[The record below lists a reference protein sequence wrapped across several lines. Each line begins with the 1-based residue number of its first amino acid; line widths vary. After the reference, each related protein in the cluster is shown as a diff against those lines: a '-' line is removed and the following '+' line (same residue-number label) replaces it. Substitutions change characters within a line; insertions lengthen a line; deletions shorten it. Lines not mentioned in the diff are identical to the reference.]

1 MDLIF
6 WIFYLFDFIV
16 CSVLSFMFT
25 RYYVNKN
32 VPRLIVIFSRLFLFA
47 NYLLIF
53 TLPYEV
59 IYYNVKQ
66 NALKENNTVLADI
79 MVIYELYNNSNNNY
93 TNETNITNPDV
104 EDLKK
109 ILTLNYDIIFW
120 VLVTLSNQVIFYFI
134 YYEESGEFTFWR
146 KLFDSIK
153 KNLLR
158 TIITLIIFGILSI
171 YILDVLTAAFIGFNI
186 INIAYAFAFL
196 GLTLVKL
203 PRNMY
208 IHSNNKL
215 ALEYYE
221 FKANKKSQKLN
232 KNNEELKKIYLQ
244 CQKTLKYM
252 QNIEEFLESD
262 KSKNKVEKKEELNES
277 TNINNDITENEITNF
292 NDEEIK
298 EIERTEDQD
307 NTKEKDSKEDLKI
320 DEDYKKHKSILKYK
334 KYIDMLYENI
344 SEIIKKNNI
353 EIVDELNESPIK
365 NYKKIVPLN
374 AKSKELDKENE
385 RINSQIQKIYKNWSF
400 IKEIS
405 IKRDEQNLH
414 SNDDKDINSSLNEDN
429 YISSLKFS
437 PKKIEFYKKYN
448 KHLYISLMIIFI
460 IIDILILLSE
470 FSLILPVNLSLF
482 SIIIKNISAPILI
495 HFFCL
500 IFSTIF
506 FLYVT
511 FSFGKIKSI
520 GRKYLLFGGKQTNSL
535 GLLTYCQK
543 LSTISFPLSMN
554 IIRMIFNKNMKD
566 ETKSILEEKYGAN
579 IGHVSF
585 YIIIIYIPLF
595 LIIVIIF
602 YYFDILGR
610 LYGIICKKKKKAKFY
625 IKNELREQYILE
637 GREFLIKLNKK
648 YYEIELKF

>member
-277 TNINNDITENEITNF
+277 TNINNDSTENEITNF

-320 DEDYKKHKSILKYK
+320 GEDYKKHKSILKYK

-414 SNDDKDINSSLNEDN
+414 NNDDKDINSSLNEDN

-511 FSFGKIKSI
+511 FSFGKIKSM

>member
-1 MDLIF
+1 
-6 WIFYLFDFIV
+6 
-16 CSVLSFMFT
+16 
-25 RYYVNKN
+25 
-32 VPRLIVIFSRLFLFA
+32 
-47 NYLLIF
+47 
-53 TLPYEV
+53 
-59 IYYNVKQ
+59 
-66 NALKENNTVLADI
+66 
-79 MVIYELYNNSNNNY
+79 
-93 TNETNITNPDV
+93 
-104 EDLKK
+104 
-109 ILTLNYDIIFW
+109 
-120 VLVTLSNQVIFYFI
+120 
-134 YYEESGEFTFWR
+134 
-146 KLFDSIK
+146 
-153 KNLLR
+153 
-158 TIITLIIFGILSI
+158 
-171 YILDVLTAAFIGFNI
+171 
-186 INIAYAFAFL
+186 
-196 GLTLVKL
+196 
-203 PRNMY
+203 MY

-277 TNINNDITENEITNF
+277 TNINNDITENEITNC

-414 SNDDKDINSSLNEDN
+414 NNDDKDINSSLNEDN

-579 IGHVSF
+579 IGDVSF

>member
-32 VPRLIVIFSRLFLFA
+32 VPRFIVIVSRLFLFA

-320 DEDYKKHKSILKYK
+320 GEDYKKHKSILKYK

-414 SNDDKDINSSLNEDN
+414 NNDDKDINSSLNEDN

>member
-1 MDLIF
+1 
-6 WIFYLFDFIV
+6 
-16 CSVLSFMFT
+16 
-25 RYYVNKN
+25 
-32 VPRLIVIFSRLFLFA
+32 
-47 NYLLIF
+47 
-53 TLPYEV
+53 
-59 IYYNVKQ
+59 
-66 NALKENNTVLADI
+66 
-79 MVIYELYNNSNNNY
+79 
-93 TNETNITNPDV
+93 
-104 EDLKK
+104 
-109 ILTLNYDIIFW
+109 
-120 VLVTLSNQVIFYFI
+120 
-134 YYEESGEFTFWR
+134 
-146 KLFDSIK
+146 
-153 KNLLR
+153 
-158 TIITLIIFGILSI
+158 
-171 YILDVLTAAFIGFNI
+171 
-186 INIAYAFAFL
+186 
-196 GLTLVKL
+196 
-203 PRNMY
+203 
-208 IHSNNKL
+208 
-215 ALEYYE
+215 
-221 FKANKKSQKLN
+221 
-232 KNNEELKKIYLQ
+232 
-244 CQKTLKYM
+244 
-252 QNIEEFLESD
+252 
-262 KSKNKVEKKEELNES
+262 
-277 TNINNDITENEITNF
+277 
-292 NDEEIK
+292 
-298 EIERTEDQD
+298 
-307 NTKEKDSKEDLKI
+307 
-320 DEDYKKHKSILKYK
+320 
-334 KYIDMLYENI
+334 MLYENI

-414 SNDDKDINSSLNEDN
+414 NNDDKDINSSLNEDN

-506 FLYVT
+506 T

-648 YYEIELKF
+648 YLYKKYGTFSVSHNQLLIKNKFLINTE